1 MTQHTSESV
10 SLSPCGRVGI
20 IPVGSESN
28 QCARRVSTRGHATM
42 TEHEQQKRRL
52 KLTELQLRI
61 VKVALSIVATLL
73 AIWQAF

>member
-1 MTQHTSESV
+1 
-10 SLSPCGRVGI
+10 
-20 IPVGSESN
+20 
-28 QCARRVSTRGHATM
+28 M